1 MLYYSDMAPPI
12 ARADQVIRER
22 VVTLKMADDE
32 IELIELA
39 AAAQGVSRSEFL
51 RGTAIS
57 ASAALLVPSAYGAA
71 ST

>member
-1 MLYYSDMAPPI
+1 MARPA
-12 ARADQVIRER
+12 ARADKVAR
-22 VVTLKMADDE
+22 VNIVTLKMAPDE

-39 AAAQGVSRSEFL
+39 AEQQGVSRSEFL

-57 ASAALLVPSAYGAA
+57 ASAALLLPNNAGAA

>member
-1 MLYYSDMAPPI
+1 MAPPI
-12 ARADQVIRER
+12 AREDQVVRER

-32 IELIELA
+32 IEMIELA
-39 AAAQGVSRSEFL
+39 AAKLGVSRSEFL

-57 ASAALLVPSAYGAA
+57 AATYVPSANGAA